1 MINDSW
7 LAWIIFRF
15 DSYECTYLNN
25 LLVRNSDEVSH
36 DYFKWV
42 IEIAYAIEFYSSWNF
57 TKRSRYFGFYW
68 KDNLENAYAQVW
80 LMWYC
85 IYDMTQFFCEIF
97 SNSVIF
103 LLIFNDVMISLS
115 RHLFRWNY
123 RNFIYFLLQE
133 ALCSSKKTWK

>member
-1 MINDSW
+1 MAW
-7 LAWIIFRF
+7 LIFRF

-42 IEIAYAIEFYSSWNF
+42 VEIAYAIEFYSSWNF

-80 LMWYC
+80 LMWYG
-85 IYDMTQFFCEIF
+85 IYDMTQFFCEMF

-103 LLIFNDVMISLS
+103 LLIFNDVMIVTSFIPVKLPEFYLLS
-115 RHLFRWNY
+115 FARGALFVQKNVEI
-123 RNFIYFLLQE
+123 NL
-133 ALCSSKKTWK
+133 